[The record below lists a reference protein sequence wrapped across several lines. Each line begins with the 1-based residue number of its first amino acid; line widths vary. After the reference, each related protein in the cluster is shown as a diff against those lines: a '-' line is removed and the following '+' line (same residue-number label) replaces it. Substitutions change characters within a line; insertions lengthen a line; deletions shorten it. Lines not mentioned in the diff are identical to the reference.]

1 MAAPVTLACG
11 DVGPHF
17 DETMLRGMAARMKRA
32 RIEVLPGVGHF
43 GPMEDPARVAASIIA
58 GMDAWE

>member
-1 MAAPVTLACG
+1 
-11 DVGPHF
+11 
-17 DETMLRGMAARMKRA
+17 MAARTRRA
-32 RIEVLPGVGHF
+32 RVDVLPGVGHF